1 MSDNKNEVVALLR
14 NFASKLASGGSPDR
28 LTVAD
33 GQGGIST
40 HAAQP
45 KKDPGE
51 AEVKHNL
58 PADGQVNT
66 SDSPTSNPD
75 RLTVAD
81 GQGGISS
88 HAAQPKTDPGEA
100 ELKAGLPADGV
111 VRKSASDRV
120 NAIRNAMTNGRGTA
134 APVAASTPAAAFT
147 QKQATPAVPSIDMS
161 QDMLAKI
168 ASTALSTEEGIA
180 FIHNLFEKQAGEA
193 AAREQIAE
201 ALRVADAYDSVQH
214 VKSAAINDVLE
225 KAAAIHDELAQVITE
240 DEADSILKIASFHQ
254 AALLELDH
262 PLLKQAHALGMEDAA
277 LMEAA
282 EEAEGQEGA
291 LPVDEAIPM
300 GGEELGEEEILALLQ
315 EMIASGEITEEDV
328 KAALEATEGEG
339 APAPEQEQPMA

>member
-51 AEVKHNL
+51 AELKDGL
-58 PADGQVNT
+58 PVDGQVNT
-66 SDSPTSNPD
+66 SSTPTSNPD

-81 GQGGISS
+81 GQGGISA
-88 HAAQPKTDPGEA
+88 HAAQPKKDPGEA

-120 NAIRNAMTNGRGTA
+120 NAIRNAVFGKPA
-134 APVAASTPAAAFT
+134 AAAAPAAAFA
-147 QKQATPAVPSIDMS
+147 QKQATPAPALASIDLS

-193 AAREQIAE
+193 AARAQIAE
-201 ALRVADAYDSVQH
+201 AIHMANAYDSTQH
-214 VKSAAINDVLE
+214 VKSAAINDVFE
-225 KAAAIHDELAQVITE
+225 KAAAIYEELSSVITE
-240 DEADSILKIASFHQ
+240 DEADDILKVAAFHQ
-254 AALLELDH
+254 NALMELEH
-262 PLLKQAHALGMEDAA
+262 PMLKQAHAMGMEDAA

-282 EEAEGQEGA
+282 AEAEGAEGA
-291 LPVDEAIPM
+291 PAVDEALPM
-300 GGEELGEEEILALLQ
+300 GGEELTEEDILALLE
-315 EMIASGEITEEDV
+315 EMIASGDITQEDV
-328 KAALEATEGEG
+328 MEALAATEGAEGAEG
-339 APAPEQEQPMA
+339 APMA